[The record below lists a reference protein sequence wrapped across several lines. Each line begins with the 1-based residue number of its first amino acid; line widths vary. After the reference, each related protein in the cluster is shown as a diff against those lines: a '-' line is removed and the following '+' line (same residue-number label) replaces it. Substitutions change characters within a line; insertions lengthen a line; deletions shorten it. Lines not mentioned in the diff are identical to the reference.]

1 MKGLII
7 RELKTSYIANMAEI
21 FNLLPQKELDKFWLI
36 SNYECNIYPFE
47 QIPIDKDY
55 VWMKGTELKELFNQE
70 EIMFIWGV
78 FTSFP
83 NGTTLND
90 VLNVP
95 LPTADGN
102 ESLWSPK
109 VEIIH
114 PLGDTEFI
122 SWDGTVLLVKAKD
135 MNILDKFTE
144 VYSSVSKDLE
154 EYNSN

>member
-7 RELKTSYIANMAEI
+7 SELKAGYVANMAEI
-21 FNLLPQKELDKFWLI
+21 FNLLPQKELEKMWLI
-36 SNYECNIYPFE
+36 SNYECNIYPFK

-55 VWMKGTELKELFNQE
+55 VWLKGTELKELFNQE

-83 NGTTLND
+83 NGTELKEI
-90 VLNVP
+90 LQIP
-95 LPTADGN
+95 LPIADGN
-102 ESLWSPK
+102 KKLWKPT

-122 SWDGTVLLVKAKD
+122 SWDGTVLLVKSKD
-135 MNILDKFTE
+135 INIIDEFTKE
-144 VYSSVSKDLE
+144 YSSVSKDLE

>member
-7 RELKTSYIANMAEI
+7 SELKKGYVANMAEI
-21 FNLLPQKELDKFWLI
+21 FNLLPQKELEKMWLI

-47 QIPIDKDY
+47 QIPIDKEY
-55 VWMKGTELKELFNQE
+55 AWLKGAELKELFSQE

-83 NGTTLND
+83 DGTELKD
-90 VLNVP
+90 VLQFP
-95 LPTADGN
+95 LPVADGN
-102 ESLWSPK
+102 ETLWRPK
-109 VEIIH
+109 IEIIH

-122 SWDGTVLLVKAKD
+122 SWDGTVLLVKSK
-135 MNILDKFTE
+135 NIGIIDEFTKE
-144 VYSSVSKDLE
+144 YSSVSKDLE

>member
-7 RELKTSYIANMAEI
+7 SELKVGYIANMAEI
-21 FNLLPQKELDKFWLI
+21 FNLLPQKELEKMWLI

-55 VWMKGTELKELFNQE
+55 VWLKGTELKELFNQE

-78 FTSFP
+78 FTSFA
-83 NGTTLND
+83 NGTKLKD
-90 VLNVP
+90 VLQVS
-95 LPTADGN
+95 LPIADGN
-102 ESLWSPK
+102 EALWKPK

-122 SWDGTVLLVKAKD
+122 SWDGTVLLLKSKD
-135 MNILDKFTE
+135 INIIDEFKKN
-144 VYSSVSKDLE
+144 YSSVSKDLE

>member
-7 RELKTSYIANMAEI
+7 SELKTGYVANMAEI
-21 FNLLPQKELDKFWLI
+21 FNILPQKELEKMWLI

-55 VWMKGTELKELFNQE
+55 VWRKGTELKELFNKE

-83 NGTTLND
+83 SNTELND
-90 VLNVP
+90 VLQVP
-95 LPTADGN
+95 LPIADGN
-102 ESLWSPK
+102 ETLWKSK
-109 VEIIH
+109 IEIIH

-122 SWDGTVLLVKAKD
+122 SWDGTVLLVKSKD
-135 MNILDKFTE
+135 LTIINEFIKE
-144 VYSSVSKDLE
+144 YSSVSKDLE